1 VLINNAVL
9 ADAND
14 VDGVAVQWIQVRR
27 LQSPRIRRMS
37 YPCRQARPGEGSLLG
52 SRVARSRGMSVSIA
66 HTIDSPPL
74 LLRSADAPPVNVV
87 DADAAAASYT
97 TCCCCCCCCAYRKG
111 SRAKLR
117 DSRLEALSRRELP
130 AAATGVRR
138 IHASFCASTTTT
150 RLVAASSF

>member
-1 VLINNAVL
+1 MSIGWQCSGSKSAVCSL
-9 ADAND
+9 RASGVCPIRADRP
-14 VDGVAVQWIQVRR
+14 G
-27 LQSPRIRRMS
+27 
-37 YPCRQARPGEGSLLG
+37 PGEGSLLG

-66 HTIDSPPL
+66 HTIDSPPPL

-97 TCCCCCCCCAYRKG
+97 TCCCCCCCAYRKG

-130 AAATGVRR
+130 AAATAVRR

>member
-1 VLINNAVL
+1 MSMGWQCSGSKSAVCSL
-9 ADAND
+9 RASGVCPIRADRP
-14 VDGVAVQWIQVRR
+14 G
-27 LQSPRIRRMS
+27 
-37 YPCRQARPGEGSLLG
+37 PGEGSLLG

-97 TCCCCCCCCAYRKG
+97 TCCCCCCAYRKG

-138 IHASFCASTTTT
+138 IHASFCASTTTATT

>member
-1 VLINNAVL
+1 MSMGWQCSGSKSAVCSL
-9 ADAND
+9 RASGVCPIRADRP
-14 VDGVAVQWIQVRR
+14 G
-27 LQSPRIRRMS
+27 
-37 YPCRQARPGEGSLLG
+37 PGEGSLFG

-97 TCCCCCCCCAYRKG
+97 TCCCCCCCAYRKG

-150 RLVAASSF
+150 TTTTRLVAASSF

>member
-1 VLINNAVL
+1 MSIGWQCSGSKSAVCSL
-9 ADAND
+9 RASGVCPIRADRP
-14 VDGVAVQWIQVRR
+14 G
-27 LQSPRIRRMS
+27 
-37 YPCRQARPGEGSLLG
+37 PGEGSLLG

-74 LLRSADAPPVNVV
+74 LPRSADAPPVNVV

-97 TCCCCCCCCAYRKG
+97 TCCCCCCAYRKG